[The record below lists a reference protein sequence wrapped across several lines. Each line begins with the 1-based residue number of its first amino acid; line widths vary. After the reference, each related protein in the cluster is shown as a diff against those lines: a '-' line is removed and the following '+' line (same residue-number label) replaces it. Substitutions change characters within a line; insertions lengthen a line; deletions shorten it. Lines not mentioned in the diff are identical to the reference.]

1 MISVSGESFYAKG
14 KVMKDVGWKEVY
26 GRASVSEDNED
37 RGEDDEQ
44 DRTPDQILP
53 ELVVGQAFPVQGSR
67 IRALQTQPPARFTE
81 GSLLTQMEKHNLGTP
96 ATRADIIEKLLHTD
110 TIERVQNRMIP
121 TAKGKQLIEIVADE
135 LRSPELTA
143 EWEQELERIA
153 KGKGNRAK
161 FMAGIREQTMKL
173 VKEVKAETRTYTPHN
188 LTHSKCPECEKP
200 LLEVKSKRGKTLVC
214 SDRDCGYR
222 RAAEPMLSNKRC
234 PQCRKK
240 MEIHT
245 GVAGKYAQ
253 CRPCNFIEK
262 LDGERA
268 GGRGGRAG
276 RKQQEQLVRQF
287 SDNTT
292 IGSSLG
298 DALKEAMQKQK
309 ED

>member
-1 MISVSGESFYAKG
+1 
-14 KVMKDVGWKEVY
+14 
-26 GRASVSEDNED
+26 
-37 RGEDDEQ
+37 
-44 DRTPDQILP
+44 
-53 ELVVGQAFPVQGSR
+53 
-67 IRALQTQPPARFTE
+67 
-81 GSLLTQMEKHNLGTP
+81 
-96 ATRADIIEKLLHTD
+96 
-110 TIERVQNRMIP
+110 
-121 TAKGKQLIEIVADE
+121 
-135 LRSPELTA
+135 
-143 EWEQELERIA
+143 
-153 KGKGNRAK
+153 
-161 FMAGIREQTMKL
+161 
-173 VKEVKAETRTYTPHN
+173 
-188 LTHSKCPECEKP
+188 
-200 LLEVKSKRGKTLVC
+200 
-214 SDRDCGYR
+214 
-222 RAAEPMLSNKRC
+222 
-234 PQCRKK
+234 